1 MRGLLSLIVM
11 AGVLSACSGVGPV
24 RSPSSALPQT
34 KTSSGI
40 SFKFQTVDDPASTVN
55 RVNGIDLL
63 GNIVGTIGNGN
74 PSSPYASYISA
85 PPYTTFQ
92 NETYSGAQG
101 TVATSI
107 STAAGQATVAG
118 WVIHPPQLPG
128 IWSFVQINGLWT
140 IFRDRKGGK
149 GPTSLT
155 EILGVNDAGFGV
167 GYFKNA
173 YGYFIP
179 VVVNIPT
186 EKFNVLK
193 PPAYSNAEGT
203 GINNVG
209 DITGWEQG
217 SSGTVGFFEQV
228 GRYYTFTYPGATA
241 TYALG
246 INTKDQIVGYYVDSS
261 NADHGFI
268 LTNPKGGGG
277 QTWQSV
283 DEPSGARGTVIT
295 DINDND
301 EICGYYVDA
310 SRVQHGFV
318 ATTN

>member
-1 MRGLLSLIVM
+1 VRGLLTLI
-11 AGVLSACSGVGPV
+11 AAAAVLSGCSGIGSVA
-24 RSPSSALPQT
+24 SPGGALPQT
-34 KTSSGI
+34 KTSSAI

-55 RVNGIDLL
+55 RVNGLDSL

-74 PSSPYASYISA
+74 PSSPYASYLSA

-92 NETYSGAQG
+92 NETYAGALG
-101 TVATSI
+101 TVATGI
-107 STAAGQATVAG
+107 ATAAGQTTIAG

-149 GPTSLT
+149 GLTSLT
-155 EILGVNDAGFGV
+155 EILSVNDAGFGV

-173 YGYFIP
+173 YGYFTPI
-179 VVVNIPT
+179 VVNIPT

-193 PPAYSNAEGT
+193 PPGYSNAEGT

-209 DITGWEQG
+209 DITGWEET

-228 GRYYTFTYPGATA
+228 GKYYTFAYPGATA

-246 INTKDQIVGYYVDSS
+246 INSHDQIVGYYVDPS
-261 NADHGFI
+261 NVEHGFV
-268 LTNPKGGGG
+268 LTNPKGGSG

-283 DEPSGARGTVIT
+283 DEPNGPRGIVIS

-310 SRVQHGFV
+310 NSVQHGFV